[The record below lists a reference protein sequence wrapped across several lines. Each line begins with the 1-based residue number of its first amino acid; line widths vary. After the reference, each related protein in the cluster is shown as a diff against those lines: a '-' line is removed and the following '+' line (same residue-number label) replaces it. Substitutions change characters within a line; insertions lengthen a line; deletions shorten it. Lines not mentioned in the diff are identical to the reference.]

1 MTQHINHQENS
12 LERSEF
18 SQLISNTDGS
28 TDVAEVAEV
37 PTQYDHFIHV
47 KAFLT
52 GLNESSA
59 DLNSTPDLGLIQSI
73 SPSTSLPLLQ
83 TSNRTTTTCFSA
95 NQTTVIAPFTTTDTS
110 AHVSTPIHSEEV
122 TNHSDLNTA
131 ESQVYSTVTSESVCL

>member
-1 MTQHINHQENS
+1 M
-12 LERSEF
+12 
-18 SQLISNTDGS
+18 
-28 TDVAEVAEV
+28 
-37 PTQYDHFIHV
+37 
-47 KAFLT
+47 T